1 MWPLPAANR
10 DATAVRCGASVCIRM
25 ADRPSVVPAG
35 RSDLS
40 AAVSRRFE
48 KLVKQ
53 NMCKIFAEIVKK
65 KARWPACGQLTDYRK
80 TD

>member
-1 MWPLPAANR
+1 VHSN
-10 DATAVRCGASVCIRM
+10 
-25 ADRPSVVPAG
+25 DRPAVGSAG
-35 RSDLS
+35 RSDRP

-65 KARWPACGQLTDYRK
+65 KARWLAACGQLTD
-80 TD
+80 